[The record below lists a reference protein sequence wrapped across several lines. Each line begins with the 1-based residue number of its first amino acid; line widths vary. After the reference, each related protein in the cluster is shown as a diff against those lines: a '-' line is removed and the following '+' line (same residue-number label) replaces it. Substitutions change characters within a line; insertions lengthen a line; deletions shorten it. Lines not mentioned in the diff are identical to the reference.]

1 MTLRSHR
8 PQTAPLRW
16 RERDIPD
23 APGPPGLRKSDPI
36 RLSGPDAGMPG
47 TAARA
52 GSATQVPV
60 AIGVHTAVAVSH
72 FWSCEVRRLIWIVV
86 FISGV
91 EYSLAMWVTMSTVP
105 IVPAMSMPASGSANQ
120 MLPSGPRV
128 SGPGLNDVRPAAF
141 VTG

>member
-1 MTLRSHR
+1 MGG
-8 PQTAPLRW
+8 TAG
-16 RERDIPD
+16 I
-23 APGPPGLRKSDPI
+23 
-36 RLSGPDAGMPG
+36 GPDAGMPG
-47 TAARA
+47 TAGRA
-52 GSATQVPV
+52 GSGTHVPV

-91 EYSLAMWVTMSTVP
+91 EYSLATLVAMST
-105 IVPAMSMPASGSANQ
+105 SGSANQ

-128 SGPGLNDVRPAAF
+128 SGPGLNEVRPAAL

>member
-1 MTLRSHR
+1 MGG
-8 PQTAPLRW
+8 TAG
-16 RERDIPD
+16 I
-23 APGPPGLRKSDPI
+23 
-36 RLSGPDAGMPG
+36 GPDAGMPG
-47 TAARA
+47 TAGRA
-52 GSATQVPV
+52 GSGTHVPV

-91 EYSLAMWVTMSTVP
+91 EYSLATLVAMSTVP

-120 MLPSGPRV
+120 MLPSGPRA
-128 SGPGLNDVRPAAF
+128 SGPGLNDIRPAAL

>member
-1 MTLRSHR
+1 M
-8 PQTAPLRW
+8 
-16 RERDIPD
+16 
-23 APGPPGLRKSDPI
+23 
-36 RLSGPDAGMPG
+36 
-47 TAARA
+47 
-52 GSATQVPV
+52 
-60 AIGVHTAVAVSH
+60 HTAVSVSH

-91 EYSLAMWVTMSTVP
+91 EYSLATLVAMSTVP

-128 SGPGLNDVRPAAF
+128 SGPGLNDTRPAAL